1 MKKFDLQVDNRLF
14 EIQICRVYDT
24 VAIYEVYECVDKK
37 HWWSI
42 GKRRLFG
49 STVGAKENVKEAIIN
64 SIKDHF
70 SHEAICDSFL
80 KQIDEL

>member
-14 EIQICRVYDT
+14 EIKIREVYDT

-42 GKRRLFG
+42 RKRRLFS
-49 STVGAKENVKEAIIN
+49 STVYADENIKEVIIN

>member
-14 EIQICRVYDT
+14 EIKIREVYDT
-24 VAIYEVYECVDKK
+24 VAIYEVYEYVDKK

-42 GKRRLFG
+42 GKRCLFS
-49 STVGAKENVKEAIIN
+49 STVYADENIKDVIIN